1 MSPKDKRLPVR
12 LPNRQ
17 VRANPSGSLA
27 PADPGPRV
35 TTGARPR
42 KAR

>member
-12 LPNRQ
+12 LPNRK
-17 VRANPSGSLA
+17 VRAHASGSLA
-27 PADPGPRV
+27 PADPGPRA

-42 KAR
+42 KVR